1 MESMSETL
9 IINFKHPLIQQ
20 ADFFEQ
26 VREIF
31 FESSS
36 KKEFKNLQE
45 KNQFEWK
52 YLGFYLGHY
61 PAYAWVAIEND
72 KVLGYVLG
80 MPWTQDPTL
89 YEIQPHLKAF
99 ENLYSDFPAHLHIN
113 CHSQSRGKGI
123 GKILVKKC
131 LGQMI
136 ENNILGLHIMTGPAS
151 DNRVFYQKLGFSF
164 VKELNSI
171 LFMGIRI

>member
-1 MESMSETL
+1 MCFSYFISITQLATSHQAEAFLRCFLLSSL
-9 IINFKHPLIQQ
+9 VYLYVIIP
-20 ADFFEQ
+20 
-26 VREIF
+26 
-31 FESSS
+31 
-36 KKEFKNLQE
+36 KNLQE

-61 PAYAWVAIEND
+61 PEYAWVAIEND

-99 ENLYSDFPAHLHIN
+99 ENFYPDFPAHLHIN

-123 GKILVKKC
+123 GKILVQKC
-131 LGQMI
+131 LGQMS
-136 ENNILGLHIMTGPAS
+136 ENNIRGLHIMTGPAS
-151 DNRVFYQKLGFSF
+151 DNRVFYQRLGFNF